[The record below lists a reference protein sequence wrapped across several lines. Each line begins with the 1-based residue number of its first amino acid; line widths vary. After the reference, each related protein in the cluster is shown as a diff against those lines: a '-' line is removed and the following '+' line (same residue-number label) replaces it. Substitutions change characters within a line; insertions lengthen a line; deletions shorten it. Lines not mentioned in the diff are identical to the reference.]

1 MKRYLKH
8 VLTAAVALSAF
19 AGHAWSGQLLAGA
32 AKASI
37 TPAADEFPYQTMT
50 EKPFVG
56 VHDDIFARALALD
69 DSDGHKALII
79 SVEVTAIP
87 DPDAIVTA
95 IATATGLPAK
105 SILVVATHTHGVPLT
120 FFHSAHA
127 NPTEQREI
135 DRIRAQVVA
144 VARDALDHMRPA
156 TLAFV
161 RGEAFVNTNNGEQAG
176 RKFWYDPTGSSD
188 KTLDIVRIDGL
199 DGKPLALM
207 LNYASHGEVM
217 FRSVT
222 KDGGY
227 EVTGDLPGAVSRIL
241 ESQPSGAPVVLFT
254 AAAEGDQ
261 LPLFKSL
268 QPDAELPGTDEGAA
282 GWGVLD
288 LQARRLA
295 MAAIDTLAAAPAGA
309 AQVYLSTASGGI
321 RCPGQHY
328 NVDHET
334 HKLIGIDETGPV
346 TIPVSVLRLNDIVL
360 GGIGADIASDIGR
373 SVKTASPKP
382 DTMVL
387 TMTAGSVG
395 YVLNDAAYAHP
406 THGVMGSPVKP
417 GCATQALSTELNSL
431 LKSSLAQ
438 PAQ

>member
-1 MKRYLKH
+1 MNIRPKSLF
-8 VLTAAVALSAF
+8 LTTSLMLIAM

-37 TPAADEFPYQTMT
+37 TPTADEFPYQALS

-56 VHDDIFARALALD
+56 VHDDIFARAVALD
-69 DSDGHKALII
+69 DSDGHKAVIVSI
-79 SVEVTAIP
+79 EVTTIP
-87 DPDAIVTA
+87 NPAEVVDAVA
-95 IATATGLPAK
+95 KATGMPAGQ
-105 SILVVATHTHGVPLT
+105 ILVLATHTHGVPLT

-127 NPTEQREI
+127 NATEQREI
-135 DRIRAQVVA
+135 DRIRTAAAEVA
-144 VARDALDHMRPA
+144 KDALGHMRPA
-156 TLAFV
+156 SLAFV
-161 RGEAFVNTNNGEQAG
+161 RGQAFVNTNNGEQAG

-188 KTLDIVRIDGL
+188 KTLDILRIDGL
-199 DGKPLALM
+199 DGRPVALI
-207 LNYASHGEVM
+207 LNYASHAEVM

-241 ESQPSGAPVVLFT
+241 ETQPSAAPVVLFT

-282 GWGVLD
+282 GWGLLD

-295 MAAIDTLAAAPAGA
+295 IAAIDTLAAQPAA
-309 AQVYLSTASGGI
+309 TSQVHLSMVTGSI
-321 RCPGQHY
+321 SCPGQHY
-328 NVDHET
+328 NVDRAT
-334 HKLIGIDETGPV
+334 HKLIGIDDTAPV

-360 GGIGADIASDIGR
+360 DGIGADLASDIGR
-373 SVKTASPKP
+373 SIKAASPAAQ
-382 DTMVL
+382 TSVL
-387 TMTAGSVG
+387 TMTAGAVG

-417 GCATQALSTELNSL
+417 GCAAPALSTALNQI
-431 LKSSLAQ
+431 LAK